1 MSAGE
6 HRTSWIHR
14 PLLVLVLLVAV
25 LFAVAAA
32 QGETAETSPELA
44 EETATEDPA
53 AIVEERELQEQLA
66 ALEKRGE
73 ELRKAVRRAR
83 GDDLEVLV
91 RQQADLRVQYL
102 KTISALV
109 QNLLRQEREELD
121 AITLRRQVEK
131 ELRLLIPRITAFLDD
146 AGRRVT
152 NLRRKREE
160 VPETELLAIEQA
172 IGKEIEWGI
181 VLYRGMADTVED
193 MELLGMDASKFRA
206 DLTQDV
212 LEAAEAVAGRLSLEV
227 EQQGQVQQRL
237 AESPDDEG
245 LKARLAAFEQRRKT
259 TTESLSV
266 AVRLLQRLDQ
276 PATKYQKL
284 LITTTGEVTADVFD
298 KDVALDLLNDA
309 IDSAAD
315 WIEQNGPNY
324 TFRFVLFIAIVF
336 FSRLLGNLIRRIV
349 TRALASDRV
358 KTTQLLRN
366 MAASLLGNA
375 VFVAGILFGLSQM
388 GIELG
393 PILAGLGI
401 VGFIVG
407 FALQDVLGN
416 FAAGVILL
424 SIRPYDVGDMI
435 EAAGVSGQVSHMSL
449 VSTTI
454 LTIDHQ
460 TLVIPNGKIWGGVI
474 KNITYQRTRRV
485 DMSFRVSYADDVDHV
500 EKVLAGIL
508 EDHDK
513 VLKDPKPLLK
523 LHKLDENAIEFIVR
537 PWVNTADYWD
547 TYWDVTREVKRRFDE
562 EGITIPLAQ
571 REVRVIS
578 GSGGGTT

>member
-25 LFAVAAA
+25 LFAVAGA

-91 RQQADLRVQYL
+91 RQQADLRVQFL

-109 QNLLRQEREELD
+109 QNLLRQELEELD
-121 AITLRRQVEK
+121 AIALRKQLEK

-146 AGRRVT
+146 ASRRVT
-152 NLRRKREE
+152 KLRRKREE
-160 VPETELLAIEQA
+160 VSETELLAVEQA
-172 IGKEIEWGI
+172 IAKEIEWGI
-181 VLYRGMADTVED
+181 VLFRGLADTVED

-227 EQQGQVQQRL
+227 EQQGQVQQRI
-237 AESPDDEG
+237 AESTDDEG
-245 LKARLAAFEQRRKT
+245 LKSRLAAFEQRRKT

-266 AVRLLQRLDQ
+266 AIRLLQRLDQ

-324 TFRFVLFIAIVF
+324 TFRFALFIAIVF
-336 FSRLLGNLIRRIV
+336 FAWLFGNLIRRIV
-349 TRALASDRV
+349 ARALASDRV
-358 KTTQLLRN
+358 NTTQLLRD
-366 MAASLLGNA
+366 MAASLIGNG
-375 VFVAGILFGLSQM
+375 VFVAGILFGLTQM

-435 EAAGVSGQVSHMSL
+435 EAAGVYGQVSHMSL

-474 KNITYQRTRRV
+474 KNVTYQRTRRV

-508 EDHDK
+508 ENHDK

-571 REVRVIS
+571 REVRVVS
-578 GSGGGTT
+578 GNGGGTT

>member
-1 MSAGE
+1 M
-6 HRTSWIHR
+6 
-14 PLLVLVLLVAV
+14 
-25 LFAVAAA
+25 
-32 QGETAETSPELA
+32 
-44 EETATEDPA
+44 
-53 AIVEERELQEQLA
+53 
-66 ALEKRGE
+66 
-73 ELRKAVRRAR
+73 
-83 GDDLEVLV
+83 
-91 RQQADLRVQYL
+91 
-102 KTISALV
+102 
-109 QNLLRQEREELD
+109 
-121 AITLRRQVEK
+121 
-131 ELRLLIPRITAFLDD
+131 
-146 AGRRVT
+146 
-152 NLRRKREE
+152 
-160 VPETELLAIEQA
+160 
-172 IGKEIEWGI
+172 
-181 VLYRGMADTVED
+181 
-193 MELLGMDASKFRA
+193 
-206 DLTQDV
+206 
-212 LEAAEAVAGRLSLEV
+212 
-227 EQQGQVQQRL
+227 
-237 AESPDDEG
+237 
-245 LKARLAAFEQRRKT
+245 
-259 TTESLSV
+259 
-266 AVRLLQRLDQ
+266 
-276 PATKYQKL
+276 
-284 LITTTGEVTADVFD
+284 
-298 KDVALDLLNDA
+298 
-309 IDSAAD
+309 
-315 WIEQNGPNY
+315 
-324 TFRFVLFIAIVF
+324 
-336 FSRLLGNLIRRIV
+336 

-449 VSTTI
+449 VSKTI

-571 REVRVIS
+571 REVRVVS
-578 GSGGGTT
+578 GSDQTT

>member
-1 MSAGE
+1 
-6 HRTSWIHR
+6 
-14 PLLVLVLLVAV
+14 
-25 LFAVAAA
+25 
-32 QGETAETSPELA
+32 
-44 EETATEDPA
+44 
-53 AIVEERELQEQLA
+53 
-66 ALEKRGE
+66 
-73 ELRKAVRRAR
+73 
-83 GDDLEVLV
+83 
-91 RQQADLRVQYL
+91 
-102 KTISALV
+102 
-109 QNLLRQEREELD
+109 
-121 AITLRRQVEK
+121 
-131 ELRLLIPRITAFLDD
+131 
-146 AGRRVT
+146 
-152 NLRRKREE
+152 
-160 VPETELLAIEQA
+160 
-172 IGKEIEWGI
+172 
-181 VLYRGMADTVED
+181 MADTVED

-212 LEAAEAVAGRLSLEV
+212 LDAAETVAGRLSLEV

-237 AESPDDEG
+237 TESPDDEG
-245 LKARLAAFEQRRKT
+245 LKARLSAFEQRRKT
-259 TTESLSV
+259 TTEVLSV
-266 AVRLLQRLDQ
+266 TIRLLQRLDQ

-336 FSRLLGNLIRRIV
+336 FSWLLGNLIRRIV

-366 MAASLLGNA
+366 MAASLIGNA

-474 KNITYQRTRRV
+474 KNVTYQRTRRV